1 MANSKKASKKTART
15 GSNTGRL
22 IPVLVIAGGILLVA
36 AAYFAIRS
44 SNGPQSDFVPQVTG
58 APAISVQPEQ
68 IDMGDV
74 ALGTPVRA
82 DFVIKN
88 LGDKPLKF
96 SETPYI
102 ELVEGC

>member
-1 MANSKKASKKTART
+1 MAHSKNTGKKPTSS
-15 GSNTGRL
+15 GSNASRL
-22 IPVLVIAGGILLVA
+22 MPVLIIAGGILLAA
-36 AAYFAIRS
+36 AAYFAFRS
-44 SNGPQSDFVPQVTG
+44 SNQPQSDFVPQVTG
-58 APAISVQPEQ
+58 APAISVEPAQ

-82 DFVIKN
+82 DFVVKN
-88 LGDKPLKF
+88 LGDKPLEF

>member
-1 MANSKKASKKTART
+1 MANSKKAGKKTTRT
-15 GSNTGRL
+15 GSTTGRL
-22 IPVLVIAGGILLVA
+22 TPVLVIAGGILLLA

-44 SNGPQSDFVPQVTG
+44 SNQPQTDFVPLVTG

-68 IDMGDV
+68 IDMGEV

-82 DFVIKN
+82 DFVIMN

-96 SETPYI
+96 SEEPYI

>member
-1 MANSKKASKKTART
+1 MANSKKASKKTAQA
-15 GSNTGRL
+15 GSSTSRL
-22 IPVLVIAGGILLVA
+22 LPVLVLAGGILLVA

-44 SNGPQSDFVPQVTG
+44 SNQPQTDFVPQVTG

-68 IDMGDV
+68 IDMGEV

-82 DFVIKN
+82 DFVVQN
-88 LGDKPLKF
+88 LGDEPLEF
-96 SETPYI
+96 SEAPYI

>member
-1 MANSKKASKKTART
+1 MANNKKASKKTAQAGFST
-15 GSNTGRL
+15 SRL
-22 IPVLVIAGGILLVA
+22 LPLLVLAGGILLVA

-44 SNGPQSDFVPQVTG
+44 SNQPQTDFVPQVTG